1 MPYFVVLT
9 YLVVTLLAWA
19 SVIVLCASVP
29 RWRGALP
36 YAWRMLAGSL
46 AGFVLANLASVA
58 LGGIPIL
65 LGLAAGVERG
75 DPTAQVVTAFALL
88 GFFLGPLLA
97 SPLGFLGG
105 ALVGLRQAW
114 AARTESD

>member
-9 YLVVTLLAWA
+9 YLVIALLAWG
-19 SVIVLCASVP
+19 SVIALCASVP
-29 RWRGALP
+29 RWRGALH

-46 AGFVLANLASVA
+46 AGLVLANLASIAV
-58 LGGIPIL
+58 GGIPIL
-65 LGLAAGVERG
+65 IGLAAGVEPA
-75 DPTAQVVTAFALL
+75 DPAAQVVAAFALF

-105 ALVGLRQAW
+105 ALLGLHRAW
-114 AARTESD
+114 DARAE